1 MTRDVPLESL
11 IKACA
16 TAAKDGERLRFN
28 VSYVQRVL
36 NATRTDAST
45 ALNRET
51 LRFLRQLLY
60 AWLDAPDYEARAL
73 IRRTL
78 NEHLARED
86 MQVAA

>member
-1 MTRDVPLESL
+1 MSRDAPLEAL
-11 IKACA
+11 LKACRHA
-16 TAAKDGERLRFN
+16 VNDGERLRHT
-28 VSYVQRVL
+28 VRYVQFVL
-36 NATRTDAST
+36 MDTRWDASK

-73 IRRTL
+73 IRRTID
-78 NEHLARED
+78 EHLQRAD